1 MLLFLTIELLKEHN
15 YMIKKSIL
23 NGVLLTSA
31 LFLLSACASNGYNGG
46 YYMYQDPNEK
56 AINNTISSE
65 VNSLSSQDIAAL
77 NTLK

>member
-1 MLLFLTIELLKEHN
+1 
-15 YMIKKSIL
+15 MIKK
-23 NGVLLTSA
+23 LLLIGTLTISS